1 MNDFQKSPP
10 LGLTRCVYSS
20 KESAV
25 SLSTA
30 AAIVEKMLGQYRLMS
45 AIMLNC
51 GVHPKECV
59 NLRIRHFNQD
69 KHQLIV
75 PNAAGFNV
83 RTSFIPV
90 IVYQELV
97 GHKTY
102 LKTLHEDDLRY
113 GFGQVRLPESFANT
127 DGRYSHDFGWQ
138 WMFSRRSLSLES
150 SDINREKLILER
162 LHRRI
167 NQAAKLLPKDAALT
181 GVELDVAVFWRS
193 YLAGI
198 SD

>member
-1 MNDFQKSPP
+1 MNDFQKTPQWGVIQGVKP
-10 LGLTRCVYSS
+10 ATD
-20 KESAV
+20 SAI
-25 SLSTA
+25 SLSVA
-30 AAIVEKMLGQYRLMS
+30 ASIVERMLGQYQLMS

-59 NLRIRHFNQD
+59 NLRVRHFNQD
-69 KHQLIV
+69 KRQLIV

-90 IVYQELV
+90 IVFQTLV
-97 GHKTY
+97 SHIDY
-102 LKTLHEDDLRY
+102 LKTLHKDDLRY
-113 GFGQVRLPESFANT
+113 GFGQVRLPDSFANT

-138 WMFSRRSLSLES
+138 WLFSRRSLSLES

-162 LHRRI
+162 LNRRI
-167 NQAAKLLPKDAALT
+167 NQAAKLLPNDATLAE
-181 GVELDVAVFWRS
+181 VELDVTVFWKS